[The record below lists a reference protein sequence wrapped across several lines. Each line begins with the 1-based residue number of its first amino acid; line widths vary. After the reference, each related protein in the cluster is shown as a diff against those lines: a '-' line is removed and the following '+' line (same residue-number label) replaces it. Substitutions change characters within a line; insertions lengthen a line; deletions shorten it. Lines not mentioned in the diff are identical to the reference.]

1 MWHVLRHN
9 MHHALSSS
17 VAERALRIRLLQLCL
32 TSGELAVL
40 LCLMIAGDTSIVV
53 SVTCPQTRPLTHTAT
68 ATVGAAAPW
77 RPVRSCEYHLN
88 AGQRR
93 DLLTRRWSRGVF
105 QRFNAHTGAQ
115 CSHNACVK
123 SEERMLLSTF
133 QIPLHYLYRFFTP

>member
-53 SVTCPQTRPLTHTAT
+53 SVTCPRTRPLTHTAT
-68 ATVGAAAPW
+68 ATVGAGAPW
-77 RPVRSCEYHLN
+77 RPVRSCEYLN
-88 AGQRR
+88 TLVHAKRR
-93 DLLTRRWSRGVF
+93 R
-105 QRFNAHTGAQ
+105 H
-115 CSHNACVK
+115 
-123 SEERMLLSTF
+123 
-133 QIPLHYLYRFFTP
+133 

>member
-1 MWHVLRHN
+1 MSSREILIRDEAKISSWARWDQLQVAGWVRGDPSLDSDRMWHVLRHN

-53 SVTCPQTRPLTHTAT
+53 SVTCPQTRPLTHTAA

-77 RPVRSCEYHLN
+77 RPVTLCEYHLK
-88 AGQRR
+88 RSDICP
-93 DLLTRRWSRGVF
+93 DLQSL
-105 QRFNAHTGAQ
+105 
-115 CSHNACVK
+115 K
-123 SEERMLLSTF
+123 SSG
-133 QIPLHYLYRFFTP
+133 

>member
-40 LCLMIAGDTSIVV
+40 LCVMIAGDTSIVV

-77 RPVRSCEYHLN
+77 RPVRSCEYE
-88 AGQRR
+88 
-93 DLLTRRWSRGVF
+93 TMY
-105 QRFNAHTGAQ
+105 T
-115 CSHNACVK
+115 
-123 SEERMLLSTF
+123 
-133 QIPLHYLYRFFTP
+133 

>member
-40 LCLMIAGDTSIVV
+40 LCLMIAGDASIVV

-77 RPVRSCEYHLN
+77 RPVSSCAYHPSRVRLVSVMEY
-88 AGQRR
+88 
-93 DLLTRRWSRGVF
+93 LTIQLDFPEG
-105 QRFNAHTGAQ
+105 
-115 CSHNACVK
+115 
-123 SEERMLLSTF
+123 
-133 QIPLHYLYRFFTP
+133 

>member
-40 LCLMIAGDTSIVV
+40 LCLMIAGDASIVV

-68 ATVGAAAPW
+68 
-77 RPVRSCEYHLN
+77 PVTSCEYHLKN
-88 AGQRR
+88 VTFSE
-93 DLLTRRWSRGVF
+93 DLSDPGVH
-105 QRFNAHTGAQ
+105 HTTLKQ
-115 CSHNACVK
+115 DQEND
-123 SEERMLLSTF
+123 
-133 QIPLHYLYRFFTP
+133 Y

>member
-77 RPVRSCEYHLN
+77 RPVRSCEYHLKVVLGSSFMDVEVPL
-88 AGQRR
+88 AMPVGRR
-93 DLLTRRWSRGVF
+93 
-105 QRFNAHTGAQ
+105 
-115 CSHNACVK
+115 
-123 SEERMLLSTF
+123 
-133 QIPLHYLYRFFTP
+133 

>member
-40 LCLMIAGDTSIVV
+40 LCLMIAGDASIVV

-68 ATVGAAAPW
+68 ATVGAGAPW
-77 RPVRSCEYHLN
+77 RPVRSCEY
-88 AGQRR
+88 GR
-93 DLLTRRWSRGVF
+93 
-105 QRFNAHTGAQ
+105 
-115 CSHNACVK
+115 ACNLRQDECVCVCVCVCVR
-123 SEERMLLSTF
+123 SLITE
-133 QIPLHYLYRFFTP
+133 

>member
-68 ATVGAAAPW
+68 ATVGAGAPW
-77 RPVRSCEYHLN
+77 RPVRSCEYHLKLV
-88 AGQRR
+88 QMPFV
-93 DLLTRRWSRGVF
+93 LV
-105 QRFNAHTGAQ
+105 Q
-115 CSHNACVK
+115 
-123 SEERMLLSTF
+123 
-133 QIPLHYLYRFFTP
+133 